1 MSRRGEWHPVYL
13 DGPNGALF
21 AVWHRPEGG
30 PSDTVLYLPPFA
42 EEMNRSRR
50 TIATLG
56 RAMAARGLGLF
67 VLDLFGTGDSAGGFE
82 QASWTAWLA
91 DAAAAVRF
99 IETAGYR
106 VAGTMGLRTG
116 ALLALATARARQLE
130 RVVLCQ
136 PVESGR
142 AYLTG
147 LLRSRIATATAGD
160 GPRVTIAEVR
170 DSLSAGACVE
180 IMGYPLSPTLCTEL
194 ETLDLAEAGAGFA
207 GCVEWQRLTTRPTDV
222 LPQKAADEMARLAE
236 TICGKLTGRVVE
248 ATSFWLL
255 EETPPNDCF
264 IIETVSAWL
273 APRAQEA
280 A

>member
-1 MSRRGEWHPVYL
+1 MSRPGEWHPLYL

-21 AVWHRPEGG
+21 AIWHRPEA
-30 PSDTVLYLPPFA
+30 PPRDTVLYLPPFA

-50 TIATLG
+50 TIAMLG

-82 QASWTAWLA
+82 QASWAGWLA
-91 DAAAAVRF
+91 DADAAVRF
-99 IETAGYR
+99 IEAEGHR

-147 LLRSRIATATAGD
+147 LLRSRIAAAQAGD
-160 GPRVTIAEVR
+160 GPRVTIAGLREA
-170 DSLSAGACVE
+170 LAQGASIE
-180 IMGYPLSPTLCTEL
+180 IMGYPLSAVLCAEL
-194 ETLDLAEAGAGFA
+194 EAIDLAEAGAAYDGR
-207 GCVEWQRLTTRPTDV
+207 VEWLHLTTRPADP
-222 LPQKAADEMARLAE
+222 LPQKTADEMARLAG
-236 TICGKLTGRVVE
+236 TIAGKLTSEAVE
-248 ATSFWLL
+248 ASSFWLL
-255 EETPPNDCF
+255 EETPPNNRF
-264 IIETVSAWL
+264 VLETVDAWL
-273 APRAQEA
+273 TPRAQA
-280 A
+280 AA